1 MSESISNFL
10 FLFFFGLIFVPI
22 SGVAAILSLTAYRPA
37 NSFQN
42 VVSLI
47 FPSWTTPDFTLS
59 ILIPRSKEDQVMH
72 QISVDLPLLELIYF
86 SRSLVRHRCNKKL
99 QIMLIC
105 LCILKILP
113 AFSFIKIRMCSLK
126 IILALLYKSF
136 I

>member
-1 MSESISNFL
+1 ML
-10 FLFFFGLIFVPI
+10 LQYYCM
-22 SGVAAILSLTAYRPA
+22 TAYLPA
-37 NSFQN
+37 NSFEN

-47 FPSWTTPDFTLS
+47 FPSWTTPAFTLS
-59 ILIPRSKEDQVMH
+59 ILIPQSKEDQVMH
-72 QISVDLPLLELIYF
+72 QISIYLPLLELIYF
-86 SRSLVRHRCNKKL
+86 SRSLVRHRCNWKKKKL